1 MSHALASPSS
11 AHRWIACPNS
21 IAMERDQPEGDTT
34 AADLG
39 TDKHELLT
47 ICLRSGDSAKAHLGR
62 EMGKGNV
69 VDREFANHVQA
80 VIDEV
85 RGIKNGY
92 EYLGY
97 RVDLKVDQKVP
108 ISQITGE
115 EEATGTLDVALAV
128 RDKLTGS
135 LIQLYIIDAKFG
147 YLTVDAAYNPQ
158 MEMYAHGFSTD
169 LEYSYESYTVC
180 ILIIAQPTTVYS
192 TWKTT
197 LGEIDSWRKA
207 IVTPAARRAL
217 EIYHSKEPL
226 KPENFNVTKKGC
238 QFCKAKAV
246 CPAMAEY
253 AEESMKMN
261 AESTDRLGEAFKRA
275 EIVELWVKAVRE
287 RAAYELNQGNQVP
300 GLKLVQGRA
309 GNRAWSSESEA
320 EALMK
325 KFKMKKEE
333 MYNMKLLGP
342 APVLNFLKSQPRRLK
357 KIEQLVSRTKGSLKV
372 VLESEPGEPVSV
384 SRPEDGFY
392 AE

>member
-39 TDKHELLT
+39 ADKHELLT
-47 ICLRSGDSAKAHLGR
+47 VCLSSGDSAKDHLGR
-62 EMGKGNV
+62 KMGKGNI
-69 VDREFANHVQA
+69 VDSEFASQVQ
-80 VIDEV
+80 VVLDEA

-97 RVDLKVDQKVP
+97 RVDLRADQKVP

-115 EEATGTLDVALAV
+115 EGATGTLDVALAV
-128 RDKLTGS
+128 LDKLNGA
-135 LIQLYIIDAKFG
+135 LAHLYIIDAKFG
-147 YLTVDAAYNPQ
+147 YLTVDATYNPQ
-158 MEMYAHGFSTD
+158 MEMYAHGFLIDS
-169 LEYSYESYTVC
+169 EYFYESNTVC
-180 ILIIAQPTTVYS
+180 VLKIAQPNTVS
-192 TWKTT
+192 SSWGTDF
-197 LGEIDSWRKA
+197 GEIDSWRKA
-207 IVTPAARRAL
+207 IAKPAARRAL

-226 KPENFNVTKKGC
+226 KPENFRVTKKGC

-253 AEESMKMN
+253 AEESMKMD
-261 AESTDRLGEAFKRA
+261 AESTDRLGEAFRRT
-275 EIVELWVKAVRE
+275 EIVEMWVKAVRE
-287 RAAYELNQGNQVP
+287 RAAYELNQGNRVP

-309 GNRAWSSESEA
+309 GNRTWSSESEA

-357 KIEQLVSRTKGSLKV
+357 KIEQLVSRPKGSLKV

-384 SRPEDGFY
+384 ANPEDGFY